1 MHIVQ
6 YSSLDCNRL
15 HCSDGVLNLCG
26 GNDVEEQSTV
36 ADCWLLH
43 VGKGGPLPYY
53 HGLNK
58 YKDTKP

>member
-1 MHIVQ
+1 M
-6 YSSLDCNRL
+6 L

-36 ADCWLLH
+36 PDCWLLH